1 MFGIGMP
8 QLVIIL
14 VIVLLVFGAG
24 RLPEV
29 GRALGQ
35 SIRNFKAGSEE
46 KDDLDSDGKGKTG

>member
-14 VIVLLVFGAG
+14 AIVLLVFGAG

-35 SIRNFKAGSEE
+35 SIRNFKKGSEG
-46 KDDLDSDGKGKTG
+46 KDDLD

>member
-14 VIVLLVFGAG
+14 AIVLLVFGAG

-35 SIRNFKAGSEE
+35 SIRNFKTGSEDN
-46 KDDLDSDGKGKTG
+46 DDLDSDGKGKTG

>member
-1 MFGIGMP
+1 MFGFGMP

-14 VIVLLVFGAG
+14 VIVLLIFGVG

-35 SIRNFKAGSEE
+35 SIRNFKAANEE
-46 KDDLDSDGKGKTG
+46 EEGDRDQKPKG